1 MNLNEERKCCQ
12 KIINEGK
19 IKSFDF
25 INLYGS
31 KRQLE
36 TKAGSS
42 KFGKTWV
49 RWSKKEREQLKLLKS
64 EMKVALLPILQNL
77 KWF

>member
-36 TKAGSS
+36 TKAVSS
-42 KFGKTWV
+42 KFGKT
-49 RWSKKEREQLKLLKS
+49 
-64 EMKVALLPILQNL
+64 
-77 KWF
+77 